1 MLPTLPVLTL
11 LAHMT
16 VLVIN
21 TETQMD
27 PKLELNDLTMTNV
40 LTMLLSAVDPKFQK
54 ISTVNVLTVPKDP
67 MVHV

>member
-1 MLPTLPVLTL
+1 
-11 LAHMT
+11 MT